1 MARTIQKLR
10 KVPNSYSWNNST
22 YGLFGNGVLRV
33 LTRSTFA
40 AIRYFVSCTS
50 KEDSYELNRMLTQCE
65 GSIRSIKKMHAKIII
80 GGYEQ
85 NVFVGSKLIAIY
97 SGLGQL
103 YMKDARKVFDHLS
116 ERDVFLWNMMIQ
128 TYANSDMSPEALDV
142 YKKMREQ
149 GMLLDKYTFTFVLKA
164 SGITKDEKTGCVIH
178 GHVIKCGFYF
188 NLFVGNAL
196 VAFYA
201 KCEMIEPCM
210 KVFDEMPQRDLV
222 TWNTAISS
230 CANNDRIAKALD
242 LFRTLLHEQSLSLPD
257 HATLVSILPACAQ
270 AAEIQLGFWI
280 HCYTIK
286 TGLNNDA
293 MVGSGMI
300 AMYANSGHLDYAR
313 QVFDEMP
320 ERNIMVWN
328 AMMRG
333 YGMHGNAEE
342 TLNLFSNFLKDGFT
356 PDGIVFLCLLSTC
369 SHAGL
374 IAKGREI
381 FKQMED
387 YNVERGQE
395 HYACMVDLFGR
406 AGLVMEAVELIKS
419 MPIGPGKSV
428 YGALLGAC
436 RMHNYIELGEV
447 VAEKLF
453 LLDPMS
459 GGRYVTLA
467 KLYGGVGRLK
477 EAAAVRKMMVKSNIK
492 KPFGYS
498 SVKVDSV
505 VHTFGAEDENH
516 VRRIEIFDTLACLDK
531 VMAEEN

>member
-1 MARTIQKLR
+1 MRMMLKLK
-10 KVPNSYSWNNST
+10 KVPRSYSWDNSNC
-22 YGLFGNGVLRV
+22 GLLGNGACRV
-33 LTRSTFA
+33 LTRSSFS
-40 AIRYFVSCTS
+40 AIRHLASCPS
-50 KEDSYELNRMLTQCE
+50 KQDSYDLNRMLTQCE
-65 GSIRSIKKMHAKIII
+65 GSIRRINKMHAKIII
-80 GGYEQ
+80 GGYGQ
-85 NVFVGSKLIAIY
+85 NVFVGSKLIGIY
-97 SGLGQL
+97 SGLGQF

-116 ERDVFLWNMMIQ
+116 EKDVFLWNMMIQ
-128 TYANSDMSPEALDV
+128 TYANSDLSPEALDV
-142 YKKMREQ
+142 YKKMRDQ
-149 GMLLDKYTFTFVLKA
+149 GVIMDKYTFTFILKA
-164 SGITKDEKTGCVIH
+164 YAITKDEKAGCVIH
-178 GHVIKCGFYF
+178 GHVMKCGFYF

-201 KCEMIEPCM
+201 KCQMIEACM
-210 KVFDEMPQRDLV
+210 KVFDEMPQKDLV
-222 TWNTAISS
+222 SWNTAISGY
-230 CANNDRIAKALD
+230 ANNDRTTEALD
-242 LFRTLLHEQSLSLPD
+242 LFRTLLHEQSISAPD
-257 HATLVSILPACAQ
+257 HATLVSVLPACAQ

-286 TGLNNDA
+286 TGLSKDA
-293 MVGSGMI
+293 MVGSGLI

-342 TLNLFSNFLKDGFT
+342 TLNLYSNFLKDGFN

-387 YNVERGQE
+387 YGVERTQE

-419 MPIGPGKSV
+419 MDMVPEKNV

-467 KLYGGVGRLK
+467 RLYGGVGRLK
-477 EAAAVRKMMVKSNIK
+477 EAAAVRKMMVKNNIK

-505 VHTFGAEDENH
+505 VHMFGADDENH
-516 VRRIEIFDTLACLDK
+516 VKRVEILDTLAVLDK
-531 VMAEEN
+531 AMTEEI